1 MGSVGCLLGC
11 VHFPRGSVVKAV
23 FGGAYRV
30 SDWVF
35 GEVLV
40 AASELCGALRFC
52 VFVWAS
58 VTHSFVGVFCYVAIY
73 CTQASYATFGGL
85 HINFVMGIGGG
96 VAYCCEVLVM
106 SIIHFMTQL
115 KVCLLELFSEF

>member
-1 MGSVGCLLGC
+1 M
-11 VHFPRGSVVKAV
+11 
-23 FGGAYRV
+23 
-30 SDWVF
+30 
-35 GEVLV
+35 LV

-73 CTQASYATFGGL
+73 GTQASYAAFGGL
-85 HINFVMGIGGG
+85 HINFVMSIGGG
-96 VAYCCEVLVM
+96 VAYCCCVVLALAM
-106 SIIHFMTQL
+106 SVIHFMTQL